1 MAHGGVDKLNCT
13 MVPPSA
19 VRGGFNLCNA
29 ITIQCTMRPITKM
42 CIGLKTKHTRASKKE
57 NMRLLVHVRACDAMR
72 VCSAIMNLAYLD
84 NTAVPWY
91 TIVLCYVEA
100 TTCISS
106 AFCIDS
112 WIPFMICVAFAM
124 YRWYISKTRRL
135 MLQALSRCSATML
148 GKR

>member
-1 MAHGGVDKLNCT
+1 M
-13 MVPPSA
+13 
-19 VRGGFNLCNA
+19 RGEFNLCTIVIHHSVHDEANYQNVHRI
-29 ITIQCTMRPITKM
+29 ITE
-42 CIGLKTKHTRASKKE
+42 HTRASKKE

-72 VCSAIMNLAYLD
+72 ICSAIMNLAYLD

-91 TIVLCYVEA
+91 TICYVEA

>member
-29 ITIQCTMRPITKM
+29 IHHTVHDEANYQNVHRIITE
-42 CIGLKTKHTRASKKE
+42 HTRASKKE

-84 NTAVPWY
+84 HTAVPWY

-106 AFCIDS
+106 AFRIDS

-135 MLQALSRCSATML
+135 ILQALSRCSATML